1 MEKDDLPLISVGM
14 PHPENVQG
22 IARDYKG
29 GKQQEDEKQK
39 EKKPPSCLTL
49 IMFIFLVVLVIFLFL
64 ISK

>member
-1 MEKDDLPLISVGM
+1 MELDDLPLISVGM

-29 GKQQEDEKQK
+29 GKQPEDEKQK
-39 EKKPPSCLTL
+39 EKKPPSCLAL
-49 IMFIFLVVLVIFLFL
+49 IILIFLIVLMISLFL